1 LASTPVCAQAA
12 DVIDLGQALEI
23 ALKRNPTL
31 AASRSAVDAARA
43 RVTQARA
50 AFYPQLNASSGY
62 DRAWSELADGSTRT
76 DGIGVADSYTT
87 GVSVS
92 QYLFDFGKTPA
103 AVEET
108 RQSLDVTEKSLTTV
122 ENTLVRDVKQAYFEV
137 LKNQQLV
144 LVGQESL
151 DVRKQLLAQ
160 AKALYQQG
168 MRPKIDVTR
177 GEVEASQARLSLLT
191 DEFGLKEAI
200 IGFER
205 LLGGPPLPGAYSLA
219 EETPSPLPSID
230 LAALLQQASVERSE
244 IAGLK
249 AQIRAAQAGIRAA
262 QRSAY
267 PSLNANGSY
276 AYDGEDL
283 PMEDRRWQV
292 GVSLDWSLFTGFRQ
306 TSQVAE
312 AKAEVKQ
319 LNETLSS
326 QMLMVTEAVS
336 LAYFQ
341 LQTALETIS
350 NAQIAL
356 KQAEE
361 NLAIA
366 RGRYKAGVSDSI
378 ELSDAQALYTESRSA
393 LVQAV
398 YERQKAQA
406 ELTFAV
412 GAEPPTG

>member
-1 LASTPVCAQAA
+1 
-12 DVIDLGQALEI
+12 
-23 ALKRNPTL
+23 
-31 AASRSAVDAARA
+31 
-43 RVTQARA
+43 
-50 AFYPQLNASSGY
+50 
-62 DRAWSELADGSTRT
+62 
-76 DGIGVADSYTT
+76 
-87 GVSVS
+87 
-92 QYLFDFGKTPA
+92 
-103 AVEET
+103 
-108 RQSLDVTEKSLTTV
+108 
-122 ENTLVRDVKQAYFEV
+122 
-137 LKNQQLV
+137 
-144 LVGQESL
+144 
-151 DVRKQLLAQ
+151 
-160 AKALYQQG
+160 
-168 MRPKIDVTR
+168 
-177 GEVEASQARLSLLT
+177 
-191 DEFGLKEAI
+191 
-200 IGFER
+200 
-205 LLGGPPLPGAYSLA
+205 
-219 EETPSPLPSID
+219 
-230 LAALLQQASVERSE
+230 VERSE

-283 PMEDRRWQV
+283 PMEDRRWRV

-306 TSQVAE
+306 TSQVAA